1 MNRGPRRFLR
11 LSPPRSELAS
21 VMSMKRLS
29 LLLALL
35 VTAGLAPTV
44 MAQGTNTNVVWKL
57 LTPEVSGAPG
67 STVQVKIQASL
78 KNGHHLYTTKTYVE
92 GENGA
97 PQSTE
102 VTVGDKAL
110 FTLDGRL
117 RGPKPVRH
125 MDPSFEIETEY
136 WEGTVVLTVPV
147 KIAKGAKPGTEQGWV
162 NLYFMTC
169 NDATCIPPTDQKFT
183 FKVTVDDKASVDAA
197 DSLKALQQAKAD
209 SIESAREARE
219 DSIAQANAALDQAKK
234 DSIAQAGA
242 TSGDSA
248 SNSAAGTDSSTV
260 SAGIGGG
267 VAGNK
272 GSLDQIVDAK
282 NAGLWAFLATAALAG
297 LLALGTPC
305 VYPMIPITVSFFT
318 KRKSTT
324 RGRALRD
331 ALLYSF
337 GIILTFTGLGFLL
350 TVITGGAG
358 GIQDFASSP
367 WVNIFI
373 AAIFLVLALNLFG
386 LFEIQLPTSILNK
399 LNRKAD
405 GEGVGGVILMGFVFS
420 LTSFTCTVPF
430 VSSVFLLAA
439 KGEFFWP
446 LLGSAAFATIFSL
459 PFFLLALFPSFMK
472 AMPKS
477 GGWLNAVKVVLGFI
491 EVAFAVRYVSNADLV
506 WDWGIFT
513 RELVLSIWIACSV
526 LITVYLLGRFQLPHD
541 TPVER
546 VGPVR
551 VLMAVAFLGISFWL
565 LQGMFGGSIGEVDA
579 YVPPPREGVASASF
593 RFGPTGRSSA
603 GESGGMAASL
613 NAGSEEA
620 WIKDDYE
627 AALKKAKETGK
638 PLFVDFTGYSC
649 TNCRWMERTI
659 FPKKEVSD
667 LMNRYVLVRLY
678 TDGRDEVNKKNRQM
692 QIDRFNTIEL
702 PFYVLMTPD
711 EKAVAS
717 TGMQARFTPEQF
729 TGFLRRGLAGTDLAM
744 R

>member
-1 MNRGPRRFLR
+1 MN
-11 LSPPRSELAS
+11 
-21 VMSMKRLS
+21 MKRS
-29 LLLALL
+29 TLLLAFLL
-35 VTAGLAPTV
+35 LTVAAVPTV
-44 MAQGTNTNVVWKL
+44 MAQGKNANVEWKL
-57 LTPEVSGAPG
+57 LTPTVSGAPG
-67 STVQVKIQASL
+67 ATVQVKVRATL
-78 KNGHHLYTTKTYVE
+78 KNGHHLYTTKQLPD
-92 GENGA
+92 GPNGRPEA
-97 PQSTE
+97 TE
-102 VTVGDKAL
+102 VTVGENSMFSLAGKL
-110 FTLDGRL
+110 K
-117 RGPKPVRH
+117 GPAPISH
-125 MDPSFEIETEY
+125 YDENFEMETEY
-136 WEGTVVLTVPV
+136 WVGSVTLTVPV
-147 KIAKGAKPGTEQGWV
+147 KIAATAKPGTAEGWV
-162 NLYFMTC
+162 NFYFMTC
-169 NDATCIPPTDQKFT
+169 NDAVCIPPTEQKLT
-183 FKVTVDDKASVDAA
+183 FNVVIDDKTTGDAT
-197 DSLKALQQAKAD
+197 DSLKALRQARAD
-209 SIESAREARE
+209 SIESARQARE
-219 DSIAQANAALDQAKK
+219 DSMAQANAAIEQARK
-234 DSIAQAGA
+234 DSIAQASTSSTDSVSAGGA
-242 TSGDSA
+242 TSPTTD
-248 SNSAAGTDSSTV
+248 AGPPAT
-260 SAGIGGG
+260 AGLDAGA
-267 VAGNK
+267 AGNK

-324 RGRALRD
+324 RARALRD
-331 ALLYSF
+331 ALLYSL

-367 WVNIFI
+367 WVNLFI
-373 AAIFLVLALNLFG
+373 AGIFLILALNLFG
-386 LFEIQLPTSILNK
+386 LFEIQLPTSLLNK

-446 LLGSAAFATIFSL
+446 LLGSAAFAAIFSL

-491 EVAFAVRYVSNADLV
+491 EVAFAVRYISNADLV

-513 RELVLSIWIACSV
+513 RELVLAIWIACSV

-546 VGPVR
+546 VGPIR
-551 VLMAVAFLGISFWL
+551 VLMAVGFLGISFWL

-579 YVPPPREGVASASF
+579 YVPPPREGTSAAAF
-593 RFGPTGRSSA
+593 RFGPTGPPTASESS
-603 GESGGMAASL
+603 GM
-613 NAGSEEA
+613 NAGSEAA

-627 AALKKAKETGK
+627 LALKKAKETGK
-638 PLFVDFTGYSC
+638 PIFVDFTGYSC

-659 FPKKEVSD
+659 FPKKEVSE
-667 LMNRYVLVRLY
+667 LMNQYVLVRLY
-678 TDGRDEVNKKNRQM
+678 TDGRDSVNKKNRQM

-711 EKAVAS
+711 EKAMAS

-729 TGFLRRGLAGTDLAM
+729 TGFLRRGLGGTDVAL

>member
-1 MNRGPRRFLR
+1 
-11 LSPPRSELAS
+11 
-21 VMSMKRLS
+21 MKRS
-29 LLLALL
+29 LLLPAILL
-35 VTAGLAPTV
+35 LSVVAVPSV
-44 MAQGTNTNVVWKL
+44 MAQGTNPSVAWKL
-57 LTPEVSGAPG
+57 LTPSITAAPG
-67 STVQVKIQASL
+67 ATVQVKVRATM
-78 KNGHHLYTTKTYVE
+78 KPGFHLYTTKSYVE

-97 PQSTE
+97 PQPTDVS
-102 VTVGDKAL
+102 VGDKPL
-110 FTLDGRL
+110 FSSGGKLS
-117 RGPKPVRH
+117 GPKPIRH

-136 WEGTVVLTVPV
+136 WEGSVTLTVPV
-147 KIAKGAKPGTEQGWV
+147 KISTSATPGTAEGWV
-162 NLYFMTC
+162 NFYFMTC
-169 NDATCIPPTDQKFT
+169 NDATCYPPTDQKFT
-183 FKVTVDDKASVDAA
+183 FAVTIDDRNAGNAA

-209 SIESAREARE
+209 SIDEARRARE
-219 DSIAQANAALDQAKK
+219 DSIAQASAAIEKARE
-234 DSIAQAGA
+234 DSIAQSSAAADSVATPGGA
-242 TSGDSA
+242 TTADSGSPA
-248 SNSAAGTDSSTV
+248 T
-260 SAGIGGG
+260 AGIGAG
-267 VAGNK
+267 GNK

-282 NAGLWAFLATAALAG
+282 NAGLWVFLATAALAG

-324 RGRALRD
+324 RARALRD
-331 ALLYSF
+331 ALLYSL

-367 WVNIFI
+367 WVNLFI
-373 AAIFLVLALNLFG
+373 AGIFLALALNLFG
-386 LFEIQLPTSILNK
+386 LFEIQLPTSLLNK

-405 GEGVGGVILMGFVFS
+405 GEGIGGVILMGFVFS

-491 EVAFAVRYVSNADLV
+491 EVAFAVRYISNADLV

-513 RELVLSIWIACSV
+513 RELVLAIWIACSV

-551 VLMAVAFLGISFWL
+551 VLMAVGFLGISFWL

-579 YVPPPREGVASASF
+579 YVPPPREGVSAASF
-593 RFGPTGRSSA
+593 RFGPTGPASA
-603 GESGGMAASL
+603 GETPGMTAAL

-627 AALKKAKETGK
+627 AALKVAKETGK
-638 PLFVDFTGYSC
+638 PIFVDFTGYSC

-659 FPKKEVSD
+659 FPRKEVSE
-667 LMNRYVLVRLY
+667 LMSRYVLVRLY
-678 TDGRDEVNKKNRQM
+678 TDGREPVNRKNRQM

-729 TGFLRRGLAGTDLAM
+729 TGFLQQGLAGADVAL